1 MCLFDSRKFITY
13 NFFLCWDNIQ
23 WTNISSYCLI
33 QHKNSRKKQHAI
45 WNKNKS
51 GLCMYN
57 AWLYKS
63 MPVSCMKWIKKQIN
77 YYSHVEDLG
86 YTGTCRYDK
95 LQWWNLTNHKN
106 IQLGKWRLYTR
117 RTEYNVL
124 RLRLYYK
131 LYITFI

>member
-1 MCLFDSRKFITY
+1 
-13 NFFLCWDNIQ
+13 
-23 WTNISSYCLI
+23 
-33 QHKNSRKKQHAI
+33 
-45 WNKNKS
+45 
-51 GLCMYN
+51 MYN

-117 RTEYNVL
+117 GTEYNVL
-124 RLRLYYK
+124 RLGLYYK